1 MVLAFF
7 DSKGLIS
14 ANHMPRTRPPVHTT
28 AAVTDWMAAR
38 QIMLIEHLL
47 YLPDL
52 AAADFFLVP
61 RVKREL
67 AGFILSQKM
76 FKKE

>member
-1 MVLAFF
+1 
-7 DSKGLIS
+7 
-14 ANHMPRTRPPVHTT
+14 
-28 AAVTDWMAAR
+28 
-38 QIMLIEHLL
+38 MLIKHQL

-52 AAADFFLVP
+52 AAADFFLFP

-67 AGFILSQKM
+67 AGFTLSQKM